1 MENVTGAKKVN
12 LPSSTKVN
20 RFISKEKFYTKTSV
34 SSQLRQRFT
43 DEIEKIRWTNKISPD
58 TLNITSGE
66 YSELQVFEITLKSSE
81 VSNSLLKHID
91 TFIPYPI
98 LYMLKKPNLQ
108 KAVISFKEQGIKN
121 ENQMKVDT
129 YFETQWIEE
138 LELQLKGRSV
148 DEIYKNFLFQIAP
161 QLNELNQND
170 TKSAVQSNKEKQKI
184 KKQIDLISQK
194 LISEPSIAKKQE
206 LARERHRLEQLLS

>member
-20 RFISKEKFYTKTSV
+20 RFIPKEKFYTKTGV

-43 DEIEKIRWTNKISPD
+43 DEIEKIRWINKISPD
-58 TLNITSGE
+58 TLNISSGE
-66 YSELQVFEITLKSSE
+66 YGELQVFEITLKSSE
-81 VSNSLLKHID
+81 ISTSLLKHID

-98 LYMLKKPNLQ
+98 LYVLKRSNAQ

-129 YFETQWIEE
+129 YFETQWLEESE
-138 LELQLKGRSV
+138 LELKGRSV

-161 QLNELNQND
+161 QLSQLNQND
-170 TKSAVQSNKEKQKI
+170 TKSAVQSNKEKEKI
-184 KKQIDLISQK
+184 QKQIDLIN
-194 LISEPSIAKKQE
+194 KKTGKRAFSCKE
-206 LARERHRLEQLLS
+206 TGTCPTTTRP

>member
-1 MENVTGAKKVN
+1 MN

-66 YSELQVFEITLKSSE
+66 YSELQVFEIILKSSE
-81 VSNSLLKHID
+81 ISTGLLKHID

-98 LYMLKKPNLQ
+98 LYVLKKSDLQ

-129 YFETQWIEE
+129 YFETPW
-138 LELQLKGRSV
+138 LEDLKLELKGRSV

-161 QLNELNQND
+161 KLSELSQSD
-170 TKSAVQSNKEKQKI
+170 TKRAVQSNKEKEKI
-184 KKQIDLISQK
+184 QKQIDLISK
-194 LISEPSIAKKQE
+194 NLTSEPSIAKKQE
-206 LARERHRLEQLLS
+206 LARQRHALERLLI

>member
-1 MENVTGAKKVN
+1 ME
-12 LPSSTKVN
+12 LPTSTVVN
-20 RFISKEKFYTKTSV
+20 RFIPKEKFYTRTSV

-58 TLNITSGE
+58 TLNISSGE

-81 VSNSLLKHID
+81 ISKNLLKHID

-98 LYMLKKPNLQ
+98 LYVLKKSNLQ
-108 KAVISFKEQGIKN
+108 KAVISFKERGIKN

-129 YFETQWIEE
+129 YFETQWLEE

-148 DEIYKNFLFQIAP
+148 DEVYKNFLFQIAP
-161 QLNELNQND
+161 KLSDLSQSD
-170 TKSAVQSNKEKQKI
+170 TKKAVQTNKEKEKI
-184 KKQIDLISQK
+184 QKQIDMLNKK
-194 LISEPSIAKKQE
+194 LASEPSIAKKQE
-206 LARERHRLEQLLS
+206 LARVRYKLEQMI

>member
-1 MENVTGAKKVN
+1 MNFPA
-12 LPSSTKVN
+12 STVVN
-20 RFISKEKFYTKTSV
+20 RFIPKEKFYTKTSV

-98 LYMLKKPNLQ
+98 LYVLKKPNLQ

-161 QLNELNQND
+161 QLNEPNQND

-184 KKQIDLISQK
+184 KKQIDLINKK
-194 LISEPSIAKKQE
+194 LKSEPSIAKKQE
-206 LARERHRLEQLLS
+206 LARQRYLLEQDL

>member
-1 MENVTGAKKVN
+1 VENVTGAKKVN

>member
-1 MENVTGAKKVN
+1 MN
-12 LPSSTKVN
+12 LPPNTTVN
-20 RFISKEKFYTKTSV
+20 RFIPKEKFYTKTSV

-66 YSELQVFEITLKSSE
+66 YSELQVFEIILKSSE
-81 VSNSLLKHID
+81 ISRSLLKHID

-98 LYMLKKPNLQ
+98 LYVLKKSNLQ

-129 YFETQWIEE
+129 YFETQWLEE
-138 LELQLKGRSV
+138 LKLQLKGRSV

-161 QLNELNQND
+161 QLNKLSRND
-170 TKSAVQSNKEKQKI
+170 AKSAVQINKEKDKI
-184 KKQIDLISQK
+184 QKQIDLISKK

-206 LARERHRLEQLLS
+206 LARQRHALERLLI

>member
-1 MENVTGAKKVN
+1 MNFPA
-12 LPSSTKVN
+12 STVVN
-20 RFISKEKFYTKTSV
+20 RFIPKEKFYTKTSV

-98 LYMLKKPNLQ
+98 LYVLKKPNLQ

>member
-1 MENVTGAKKVN
+1 MNFPA
-12 LPSSTKVN
+12 STVVN
-20 RFISKEKFYTKTSV
+20 RFIPKEKFYTKTSV

-98 LYMLKKPNLQ
+98 LYVLKKPNLQ

-161 QLNELNQND
+161 QLNELNRND